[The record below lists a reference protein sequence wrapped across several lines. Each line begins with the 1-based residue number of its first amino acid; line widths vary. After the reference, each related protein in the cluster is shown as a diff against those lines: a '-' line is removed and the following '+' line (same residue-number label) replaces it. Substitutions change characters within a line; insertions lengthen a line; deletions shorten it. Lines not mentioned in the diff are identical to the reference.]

1 MTEQIERPFRLHLL
15 HPGPAARS
23 SPPTLSAAPP
33 VQGTLAL
40 AFDLPSG
47 VPAEPP
53 RPDLR
58 LVAAEESADTQLRSW
73 AGVLAV
79 ALAEVLAG
87 LRPAAQLVRWTDH
100 RVARQL
106 SRVPAAPAD
115 PRRPRPR
122 IQVASVRIDHPAGDV
137 TEAAVVLR
145 HDDRVRAA
153 ALRLELRRDRWICTA
168 ATVG

>member
-1 MTEQIERPFRLHLL
+1 MTAPTDRPFRLHLL
-15 HPGPAARS
+15 NPGPS
-23 SPPTLSAAPP
+23 GPPALSAAPP
-33 VQGTLAL
+33 TQGTLAL

-47 VPAEPP
+47 VPAQPD

-58 LVAAEESADTQLRSW
+58 LVTEEDPADAELRSW
-73 AGVLAV
+73 SGMLAV
-79 ALAEVLAG
+79 AFAEVLAG
-87 LRPAAQLVRWTDH
+87 LRPASQLVRWTDH

-106 SRVPAAPAD
+106 SRVTVAAPRTARARQ
-115 PRRPRPR
+115 P
-122 IQVASVRIDHPAGDV
+122 IQVASVRIDHPAAGV

-145 HDDRVRAA
+145 EADRARAA